1 MERTTQGVPGIRVVG
16 PRVLLIAA
24 ATPLTVLDLT
34 VPTGQVAR
42 TAFIKKVMIFNGQP
56 ADVLVSIGTGLAAL
70 TAATRL
76 IPRIRAIAGFH
87 TPVPEDE
94 LPSFRFE
101 ASITAQASAAG
112 AGDLGVEIQIEA
124 EVVG

>member
-1 MERTTQGVPGIRVVG
+1 MEKTTQGVPGIRVTS
-16 PRVLLIAA
+16 PRVNLVAA

-42 TAFIKKVMIFNGQP
+42 TAFIKKIMIYNGQA
-56 ADVLVSIGTGLAAL
+56 ADVLVSIGTGLVAL
-70 TAATRL
+70 TFATRL

-87 TPVPEDE
+87 TTLEEDE
-94 LPSFRFE
+94 LPSVRFE

-112 AGDLGVEIQIEA
+112 AGDLGVEVQVEV

>member
-1 MERTTQGVPGIRVVG
+1 MSTQGVPGIRVTS
-16 PRVLLIAA
+16 PRVLLVAA
-24 ATPLTVLDLT
+24 ATPLTILDLT
-34 VPTGQVAR
+34 VPTGQPAR

-56 ADVLVSIGTGLAAL
+56 ADVLVAFGTGLVAF
-70 TAATRL
+70 TSATRL
-76 IPRIRAIAGFH
+76 MPRIRAIAGFH
-87 TPVPEDE
+87 TPVGEDE
-94 LPSFRFE
+94 LPSFKFE

>member
-1 MERTTQGVPGIRVVG
+1 MEKTTQGIPGIRVTS
-16 PRVLLIAA
+16 PRVNLIAA

-34 VPTGQVAR
+34 VPTGQVPR
-42 TAFIKKVMIFNGQP
+42 TAFIKKVMIYNGQP
-56 ADVLVSIGTGLAAL
+56 ADVIVAFGTGLVAF
-70 TAATRL
+70 TPATRL
-76 IPRIRAIAGFH
+76 MPRIRAIAGFH
-87 TPVPEDE
+87 TTLEEDE